1 MKAFISYSHQDEK
14 YLKRLET
21 HLAQIKREGLLE
33 SWTDNEINAGENLSE
48 KISEELSGSDLFIA
62 LLSPDYIAS
71 NYCYEKE
78 FQTALKMLSNNEII
92 IVPVICEP
100 CDWTNTPF
108 KELLAVPKDGK
119 PISEW
124 ANENTAYVSIVGGLR
139 KLLKGADM
147 TSDLDQSLGKPTI
160 LSKNYKVQKDFDSIQ
175 KLEFI
180 EKSFKETVSF
190 LKTYISELKGLE
202 NISVRILKDEENK
215 LKFILVNRNMVM
227 REATLLLEYNKELD
241 PSSQNMM
248 RYMGGQK
255 DFSLNVAINNNSYDF
270 DLSYNEYELFWQKAG
285 ANRRLDDTI
294 YNPEL
299 IATVV
304 INDVMKAVG
313 ISTDE

>member
-21 HLAQIKREGLLE
+21 HLVQIKREGILQ
-33 SWTDNEINAGENLSE
+33 SWTDNEINVGENLSDT
-48 KISEELSGSDLFIA
+48 ISDELSSSDLFIA
-62 LLSPDYIAS
+62 LISPDYIAS

-78 FQTALKMLSNNEII
+78 FETALEMLSKKEII
-92 IVPVICEP
+92 IIPVICEP

-108 KELLAVPKDGK
+108 KNLLAVPKDGK

-124 ANENTAYVSIVGGLR
+124 ANENTAYVSVTGSIR
-139 KLLKGADM
+139 KLLKGVEINPE
-147 TSDLDQSLGKPTI
+147 SEQKLDIQPTTKK
-160 LSKNYKVQKDFDSIQ
+160 SFKVQKDFDTIQ

-180 EKSFKETVSF
+180 EKSFKETVAF

-202 NISVRILKDEENK
+202 NITVRILKDEESK

-227 REATLLLEYNKELD
+227 REATLVLEYNKELD
-241 PSSQNMM
+241 SSTQNIN

-255 DFSLNVAINNNSYDF
+255 DFSLNVSINNSTYDF
-270 DLSYNEYELFWQKAG
+270 DLSHNEYDLYWSKYPVSRQSETASYSPK
-285 ANRRLDDTI
+285 D
-294 YNPEL
+294 
-299 IATVV
+299 IATIV

-313 ISTDE
+313 ISTED